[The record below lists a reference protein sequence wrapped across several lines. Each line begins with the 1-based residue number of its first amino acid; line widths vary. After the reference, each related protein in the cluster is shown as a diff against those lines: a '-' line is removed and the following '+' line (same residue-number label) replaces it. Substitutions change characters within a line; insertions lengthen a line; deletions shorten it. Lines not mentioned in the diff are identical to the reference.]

1 MFVVVEGG
9 YTSHNLAVAVV
20 CNPADSLAV
29 VVELVLRLVEYAENV
44 VVERT
49 YPIGVAFVEPLGQVD
64 KFALE
69 LLVRN
74 LAQGVLIV
82 AHIV

>member
-1 MFVVVEGG
+1 MFVVIEGG

-20 CNPADSLAV
+20 CDPADSLTV

>member
-20 CNPADSLAV
+20 CDPADSLAV
-29 VVELVLRLVEYAENV
+29 VVEFVLRLVEYAENV